1 MLFPKRVAETDSE
14 RLPLDGGGCRD
25 LLMQQYRCAGG
36 RPFACLQERN
46 RASIACS

>member
-14 RLPLDGGGCRD
+14 RLPLDGGGCQD